1 LFNGRNDEGVLE
13 GDNMEESGGNGNA
26 RRRRGGGGTERE
38 IYCGRS
44 SSGIDYDE
52 VIGILSKHNDS
63 DDNGNMDI
71 IGSDDDDN
79 YR

>member
-1 LFNGRNDEGVLE
+1 
-13 GDNMEESGGNGNA
+13 MEESGGNGNA

-52 VIGILSKHNDS
+52 VIGILSSKEKH
-63 DDNGNMDI
+63 
-71 IGSDDDDN
+71 DDDDN